1 MTMSNILSERTIDVL
16 RASLP
21 VVEAHRSRIVDG
33 MAASFAAADPVR
45 GEPRAACAAATLVDM
60 LIDQV
65 RHFAAGEGPRD
76 IDAIRLEHARNG
88 ISRSHHARF
97 GDAIAAVMVDAAG
110 AALPKLVGGA
120 WCAAFWNVIRRM
132 KESDA
137 NGPAVKRARAPGGQE
152 AEPLKILA

>member
-1 MTMSNILSERTIDVL
+1 MSNILSQRTIEML

-33 MAASFAAADPVR
+33 MTASFVAADPVR
-45 GEPRAACAAATLVDM
+45 SERRAARAATALVDM
-60 LIDQV
+60 LIDQA

-76 IDAIRLEHARNG
+76 IGPVRLEHARNG

-110 AALPKLVGGA
+110 AALPKPVGGA
-120 WCAAFWNVIRRM
+120 WCEAFWTVIRRM

-137 NGPAVKRARAPGGQE
+137 DGPAEEGAGGAGEPGAQ
-152 AEPLKILA
+152 PLKILA